1 MLMNTGLLIFLL
13 AAAAG
18 LCLLVGGVFVLA
30 GSGWCLVAAGIAC
43 LASAGFIRKGLT
55 SE

>member
-1 MLMNTGLLIFLL
+1 MNTGLLVFLL
-13 AAAAG
+13 AAMAG

-30 GSGWCLVAAGIAC
+30 GLGWALVASGAAC
-43 LASAGFIRKGLT
+43 LAAAGFIRKGLT